1 VAVPPASTTGS
12 TIEAAPP
19 LSTTGSTVEAAPPLS
34 TTSSTVQAVKLDFIP
49 PPHPGPPQT
58 VYHAPAASDQI
69 ALTID
74 DGYCKECVD
83 AYVAFAQQSGI
94 HLTFSPNGVYHELWE
109 PHAVTLRPLIEA
121 GQVQIGNHTY
131 THRNLTWLSSARVR
145 AELERNDEW
154 IEETFGIT
162 ARPWYRPPYG
172 FHNFRTDTI
181 AAELG
186 YTKVLMWNGTFGDA
200 TVETPQQLIAQAVEY
215 LKPGSIVLGHAN
227 HPTVVRLLG
236 PIQDLIVQRGLKP
249 VTLDEMFGTSR
260 AIG

>member
-1 VAVPPASTTGS
+1 VAAPPISTTGS
-12 TIEAAPP
+12 TIEAVPP
-19 LSTTGSTVEAAPPLS
+19 VS
-34 TTSSTVQAVKLDFIP
+34 TTSSTIEAVKLDLIP
-49 PPHPGPPQT
+49 PPHPGQPQI
-58 VYHAPAASDQI
+58 VSHGPVASEQI

-94 HLTFSPNGVYHELWE
+94 HLTFSPNGVYHGLWE
-109 PHAVTLRPLIEA
+109 PHATTLRPLIEA

-131 THRNLTWLSSARVR
+131 THLNLTALSNARVR
-145 AELERNDEW
+145 AELERNEQW
-154 IEETFGIT
+154 IEATFGIT

-172 FHNFRTDTI
+172 FHNSRTDAI

-200 TVETPQQLIAQAVEY
+200 TVETPQELMAEAIDY
-215 LKPGSIVLGHAN
+215 LKPGTIILGHAN
-227 HPTVVRLLG
+227 HPTVIPLLG
-236 PIQDLIVQRGLKP
+236 PIQALILQRGLEP

-260 AIG
+260 AMG